1 MAGANHQ
8 AWIGSTQTDGSD
20 AGAWHRGAWK
30 RVGPPLTRPRP
41 RAGQVRAALVRNKL
55 EVKRSAA
62 EAQGQAQAQAA
73 GAGGSDGAG
82 IEAAVAR
89 AEAEAAAEA
98 AGAGGAAGDAKPK
111 DARTLVREAVA
122 AGRMRQGELDERALE
137 FLAKAEPA
145 VAQVRTPLPSSRD
158 ARRHDPCALSP
169 WHLHGTSMAPPWHL
183 LGTSLAPP
191 WHLHGTSMAPAWH
204 LLGHLLGTCLAAG
217 GA

>member
-1 MAGANHQ
+1 
-8 AWIGSTQTDGSD
+8 
-20 AGAWHRGAWK
+20 
-30 RVGPPLTRPRP
+30 
-41 RAGQVRAALVRNKL
+41 VRAALVRNKL

-62 EAQGQAQAQAA
+62 EAQGQAQGQAAGQAA

-89 AEAEAAAEA
+89 AEAEA

-145 VAQVRTPLPSSRD
+145 VAQVRTPLPSGRD
-158 ARRHDPCALSP
+158 ARRHDPCAL
-169 WHLHGTSMAPPWHL
+169 PPWHL
-183 LGTSLAPP
+183 RGTPLAPP
-191 WHLHGTSMAPAWH
+191 
-204 LLGHLLGTCLAAG
+204 
-217 GA
+217 

>member
-1 MAGANHQ
+1 M
-8 AWIGSTQTDGSD
+8 
-20 AGAWHRGAWK
+20 
-30 RVGPPLTRPRP
+30 
-41 RAGQVRAALVRNKL
+41 RNKL
-55 EVKRSAA
+55 ELKRSAA
-62 EAQGQAQAQAA
+62 EAQAQGQAQGQAA
-73 GAGGSDGAG
+73 GASGSDGAG

-158 ARRHDPCALSP
+158 ARRHDPCAL
-169 WHLHGTSMAPPWHL
+169 PPWHL
-183 LGTSLAPP
+183 RGTSLAPP
-191 WHLHGTSMAPAWH
+191 
-204 LLGHLLGTCLAAG
+204 
-217 GA
+217 

>member
-62 EAQGQAQAQAA
+62 EAQGQAQAQAQGQGQAA

-89 AEAEAAAEA
+89 AEAEAEAEA

-158 ARRHDPCALSP
+158 ARRHDPCALPP
-169 WHLHGTSMAPPWHL
+169 WHLRGTCVAPPWHPHS
-183 LGTSLAPP
+183 TSLAPP
-191 WHLHGTSMAPAWH
+191 WHL
-204 LLGHLLGTCLAAG
+204 LGHLLGSWRCTSTAS
-217 GA
+217 

>member
-1 MAGANHQ
+1 MGPRGHAWPAHHQ

-20 AGAWHRGAWK
+20 SGGWHRKAWK
-30 RVGPPLTRPRP
+30 RAGAPLTEPCP
-41 RAGQVRAALVRNKL
+41 RARQVRAALVRNKL

-145 VAQVRTPLPSSRD
+145 VAQVRTPLPSETRAGTTR
-158 ARRHDPCALSP
+158 ARCL
-169 WHLHGTSMAPPWHL
+169 LGTCVAPPWHPHS
-183 LGTSLAPP
+183 TSLAPP
-191 WHLHGTSMAPAWH
+191 WHL
-204 LLGHLLGTCLAAG
+204 LGHLLGSWRCTSTAS
-217 GA
+217 

>member
-1 MAGANHQ
+1 M
-8 AWIGSTQTDGSD
+8 
-20 AGAWHRGAWK
+20 
-30 RVGPPLTRPRP
+30 
-41 RAGQVRAALVRNKL
+41 RNKL

-89 AEAEAAAEA
+89 AEAEA

-158 ARRHDPCALSP
+158 ARRHDPCAL
-169 WHLHGTSMAPPWHL
+169 PPWHL
-183 LGTSLAPP
+183 RGTSLAPP
-191 WHLHGTSMAPAWH
+191 
-204 LLGHLLGTCLAAG
+204 
-217 GA
+217 

>member
-1 MAGANHQ
+1 M
-8 AWIGSTQTDGSD
+8 
-20 AGAWHRGAWK
+20 
-30 RVGPPLTRPRP
+30 
-41 RAGQVRAALVRNKL
+41 RAALVRNKL

-62 EAQGQAQAQAA
+62 GAQGQAQAQAA

-89 AEAEAAAEA
+89 AEAEAEAEA

-145 VAQVRTPLPSSRD
+145 VAQVRTPLPSGRD
-158 ARRHDPCALSP
+158 ARRHDPCAL
-169 WHLHGTSMAPPWHL
+169 PPWHL
-183 LGTSLAPP
+183 RGTSLAPP
-191 WHLHGTSMAPAWH
+191 
-204 LLGHLLGTCLAAG
+204 
-217 GA
+217 